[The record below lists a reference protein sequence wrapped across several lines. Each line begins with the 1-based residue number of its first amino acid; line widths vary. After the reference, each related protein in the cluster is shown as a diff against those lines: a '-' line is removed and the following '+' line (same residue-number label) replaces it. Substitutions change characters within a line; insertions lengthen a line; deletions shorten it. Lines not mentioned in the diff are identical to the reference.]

1 MAPIW
6 GNKMQDG
13 FVIKY
18 AGYSINCFYNENN
31 LRRYGVCFN
40 GKITLTLIEAQAVI
54 DEHIAKQEANS

>member
-1 MAPIW
+1 
-6 GNKMQDG
+6 MQDG